1 MRAWL
6 PLLATLVFA
15 SPVVAQ
21 PMASGALPPGHPPVA
36 PSDAPA
42 HPPAPGG
49 ELPAGHPP
57 VGAASPGAAGAG
69 EPAPTPDSTL
79 PARDLPAGT
88 IEARIVDQNDRPV
101 AGADVRLGVLK
112 QTVAEGERR
121 SHRTGKTG
129 PDGMIR
135 FDGLEIGSDFSYRVS
150 VKSDPAEYASDP
162 FNLGRE
168 AGQRVLLHVYPVT
181 SDVSRT
187 LVGMRGILVVEPRD
201 DVFQFQVMFRVF
213 NMGRITWVPADI
225 AIDLPE
231 GAKGFNVPE
240 AMTDARFV
248 NEGEQARLLGTYA
261 PGEHDVSFSFQVP
274 NDHDENVEFR
284 LSLPPHVAELRVIAE
299 AARGMGLSVQGFD
312 AAESASAAGGQRVL
326 VTSRRLRQGEPQ
338 MSSVTI
344 RLSGVPTP
352 GPGRWIAALLAA
364 FGVLAGVAIA
374 LTSPKQASTRGSE
387 RDVEQAR
394 ELLLEELVALEKA
407 HRAGEIGPASYERV
421 RRELLDSVA
430 RLDSEKT
437 TDRARQ
443 KSTGLTAVAEP

>member
-1 MRAWL
+1 
-6 PLLATLVFA
+6 
-15 SPVVAQ
+15 
-21 PMASGALPPGHPPVA
+21 MASGTLPPGHPPGA
-36 PSDAPA
+36 PTGAPA

-57 VGAASPGAAGAG
+57 VGPGPAGSAG
-69 EPAPTPDSTL
+69 PQDPAPTPDSTL
-79 PARDLPAGT
+79 PANDLPAGT
-88 IEARIVDQNDRPV
+88 IEAKIVDQNDRPI

-121 SHRTGKTG
+121 SHRSGKTN

-168 AGQRVLLHVYPVT
+168 VGQRVLLHVYPVT
-181 SDVSRT
+181 HDVSRT

-201 DVFQFQVMFRVF
+201 DVFQFQAMFRVF
-213 NMGRITWVPADI
+213 NMGRITWVPTDI
-225 AIDLPE
+225 SIDLPE

-240 AMTDARFV
+240 SMTDTRFV
-248 NEGEQARLLGTYA
+248 NEGDQARLLGTFA

-284 LSLPPHVAELRVIAE
+284 LSLPPHVAEVRVIAE

-312 AAESASAAGGQRVL
+312 PAESANAPGGQRVL
-326 VTSRRLRQGEPQ
+326 VTSRRLRQGEPE
-338 MSSVTI
+338 MSAVTI

-352 GPGRWIAALLAA
+352 GPGRWIAAVLAA
-364 FGVLAGVAIA
+364 LGVLAGLAVA
-374 LTSPKQASTRGSE
+374 LSSSKEASSRSSE
-387 RDVEQAR
+387 QDVEQAR

-407 HRAGEIGPASYERV
+407 HRAGEIGPASYERL

-430 RLDSEKT
+430 RLDGEKT
-437 TDRARQ
+437 ARSARQ
-443 KSTGLTAVAEP
+443 KPTAWAAAAER